1 MTEDTHNIN
10 EVIKEIVCNEL
21 KLDPQT
27 LTNDA
32 NLRAIP
38 GIESIVILRIIVK
51 VEDRF
56 DIELEDQTVF
66 GVETIQDIANA
77 VQALALKQ
85 A

>member
-1 MTEDTHNIN
+1 MIQDTNNIAD
-10 EVIKEIVCNEL
+10 VIKDIVCSEL
-21 KLDPQT
+21 KLEPQA
-27 LTNDA
+27 LTNES
-32 NLRAIP
+32 NLRAIS
-38 GIESIVILRIIVK
+38 GIESIMILRIIVK

-56 DIELEDQTVF
+56 GIELEDQTVF